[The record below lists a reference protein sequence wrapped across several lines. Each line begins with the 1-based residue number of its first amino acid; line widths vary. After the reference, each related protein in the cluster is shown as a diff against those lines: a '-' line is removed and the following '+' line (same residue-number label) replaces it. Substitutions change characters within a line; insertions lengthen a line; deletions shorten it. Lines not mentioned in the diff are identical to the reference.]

1 VRWVWYTPQAC
12 SRLPGAE
19 KSDRSGAMQP
29 VSPVFA
35 QDAQRKAAS
44 LLPSLKNNLPPPG
57 NEYKGH
63 YRMT

>member
-1 VRWVWYTPQAC
+1 
-12 SRLPGAE
+12 
-19 KSDRSGAMQP
+19 MQP